1 MSARRTLAVLA
12 VALVTIL
19 PAGCAPADDT
29 EELEAHLT
37 IGVTKNRDANREA
50 KVLICPGRTSKERD
64 ICAALDVVAPKV
76 FRPVAPERVCTAIY
90 GGPATATVRGT
101 FEDELVDASFNQ
113 QNGCEL
119 GRWKQMVPVLKALRL
134 L

>member
-1 MSARRTLAVLA
+1 MSARRTLAA
-12 VALVTIL
+12 VVAAMVTVL

-37 IGVTKNRDANREA
+37 IGVIKDRDAERET

-76 FRPVAPERVCTAIY
+76 FRPVSPERVCTAIY

-101 FEDELVDASFNQ
+101 FEDDLVDASFSQ

-119 GRWKQMVPVLKALRL
+119 GRWKQMVPVLKALKL

>member
-1 MSARRTLAVLA
+1 M
-12 VALVTIL
+12 VTML

-37 IGVTKNRDANREA
+37 IGVIKDRDAQRET

-76 FRPVAPERVCTAIY
+76 FRPVSPERVCTAIY

-101 FEDELVDASFNQ
+101 FEDDLVDASFSQ

-119 GRWKQMVPVLKALRL
+119 GRWKQMVPVLKALKL

>member
-1 MSARRTLAVLA
+1 MSVRRVTIVLVAVLTGLLGA
-12 VALVTIL
+12 
-19 PAGCAPADDT
+19 CAPADET

-37 IGVTKNRDANREA
+37 IGVVKDRDAPRET

-76 FRPVAPERVCTAIY
+76 FRPISPERVCTAIY

-101 FEDELVDASFNQ
+101 FEDDLVDASFSQ

-119 GRWKQMVPVLKALRL
+119 GRWKQMVPVLKALKL